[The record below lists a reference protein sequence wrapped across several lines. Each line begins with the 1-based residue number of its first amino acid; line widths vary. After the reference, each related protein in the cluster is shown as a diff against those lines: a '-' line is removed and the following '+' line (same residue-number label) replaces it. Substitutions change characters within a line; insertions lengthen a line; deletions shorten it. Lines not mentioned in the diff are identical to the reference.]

1 MGDRLM
7 IKYDAPEF
15 YRQDVAFLSVSGT
28 NGVFHIASE
37 GTRVAFYNGKS
48 LSTHTDFRNAF
59 PDGNLPEMSDDF
71 EWSYN
76 AWFAIYDDGEVV
88 GEPEMSLT
96 DAINYALALTYSG
109 EE

>member
-1 MGDRLM
+1 MI

-15 YRQDVAFLSVSGT
+15 YKQDVAFLTVNGPH
-28 NGVFHIASE
+28 GVFHIVSE
-37 GTRVAFYNGKS
+37 GSRVASYKGKM
-48 LSTHTDFRNAF
+48 LSAHRDFRNTF
-59 PDGNLPEMSDDF
+59 PDGVLPEMSDDF

-96 DAINYALALTYSG
+96 DAINYALQLAYDG
-109 EE
+109 EA